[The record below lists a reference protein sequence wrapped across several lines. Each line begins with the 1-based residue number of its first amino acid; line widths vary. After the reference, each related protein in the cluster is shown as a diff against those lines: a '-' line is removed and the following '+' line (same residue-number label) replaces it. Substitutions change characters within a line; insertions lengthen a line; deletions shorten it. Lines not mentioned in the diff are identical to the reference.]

1 MIGQGIDKF
10 LTENDKYRVYS
21 ICENVYI
28 KIKANSRNLL
38 GFEKSDDYVSSIYG
52 DPQDAI
58 FLHTGKILVISG
70 CGITIY
76 NTETKTEI
84 SFFNEP
90 DSIIWTN
97 GLHQIE
103 TNNQITE
110 FRFVALNKNKKT
122 RVFNFNIETNECFE
136 VE

>member
-1 MIGQGIDKF
+1 MVNFNGIY
-10 LTENDKYRVYS
+10 NDH
-21 ICENVYI
+21 
-28 KIKANSRNLL
+28 
-38 GFEKSDDYVSSIYG
+38 EKSEDYVTCIYG

-84 SFFNEP
+84 TFYNNP
-90 DSIIWTN
+90 DKILWTN
-97 GLHQIE
+97 GLHQVE
-103 TNNQITE
+103 NSNQITE
-110 FRFVALNKNKKT
+110 FRFVALNQDNKT
-122 RVFNFNIETNECFE
+122 RVFHFNIDTNECFE